1 MGHFKVQFPTHFGKC
16 SNRRR
21 SDRELWSVQKNTFSS
36 SFCCFSAGC
45 KFKRVYSSSGFLS
58 LPHSKSHKSS
68 LCKSLFLLFFFIFLS
83 IFAWVHVWESVAR
96 QHHLHSRDHLRTGFS
111 LWSIVCR
118 LCAQRDSILHRKWSV
133 CLWKALGKI
142 LAALRNTILPSSD
155 DENGLIPSA
164 DET

>member
-21 SDRELWSVQKNTFSS
+21 SDRELWSMQKNTFSS

-68 LCKSLFLLFFFIFLS
+68 LCKSLFLLFFYFFKYICLGACMRVSSSPAPPPLQRPLENWVFFVKYRVQALCS
-83 IFAWVHVWESVAR
+83 KRLGFAQKMICVSVESPGK
-96 QHHLHSRDHLRTGFS
+96 DPCS
-111 LWSIVCR
+111 LKKCNI
-118 LCAQRDSILHRKWSV
+118 
-133 CLWKALGKI
+133 AL
-142 LAALRNTILPSSD
+142 
-155 DENGLIPSA
+155 
-164 DET
+164 